1 MKPDRNYWTAQ
12 LLILA
17 VISGIT
23 LISAGVLHLIINY
36 SNPDPEPTMILWAI
50 CCGANLVMWVIS
62 YPIIHLWTKN
72 LTYIVRDDR
81 ITILSGI
88 LTKKEQNI
96 PYRSITDFV
105 LKRGPFDRYL
115 GIGTIQVQ
123 TDGQSTSATG
133 YEGSLAGLIDYESIH
148 VHLRDKLKS
157 LHPVFESTTISEP
170 VIKSG
175 ENVLIQI
182 LKELK
187 EIRKNTEIL
196 FALTI
201 YIKE

>member
-1 MKPDRNYWTAQ
+1 MENTIKPDRKYWTAQ

-17 VISGIT
+17 LISGIT
-23 LISAGVLHLIINY
+23 LISVGVLHLIINY
-36 SNPDPEPTMILWAI
+36 SNPDPESILVLWAV
-50 CCGANLVMWVIS
+50 CCGANLLMWVIS

-115 GIGTIQVQ
+115 GIGNIQVQ
-123 TDGQSTSATG
+123 TAGQSKTATG
-133 YEGSLAGLIDYESIH
+133 YEGSLSGLLDYKTIH
-148 VHLRDKLKS
+148 GDLRDKLKS
-157 LHPVFESTTISEP
+157 LHPISESTTTSEP

-175 ENVLIQI
+175 ENVLIKI
-182 LKELK
+182 LEELK
-187 EIRKNTEIL
+187 EIKMNTE
-196 FALTI
+196 
-201 YIKE
+201 K

>member
-1 MKPDRNYWTAQ
+1 MENTIKPDKKYWTAQ
-12 LLILA
+12 ILILA
-17 VISGIT
+17 TISFLTVSSAMVI
-23 LISAGVLHLIINY
+23 HLIINY
-36 SNPDPEPTMILWAI
+36 SNPDPEATLVLWAI
-50 CCGANLVMWVIS
+50 ICGANLGMWVIS

-123 TDGQSTSATG
+123 TAGQSKTATG
-133 YEGSLAGLIDYESIH
+133 YEGSLSGLLDYKTIRGD
-148 VHLRDKLKS
+148 LRDKLKS
-157 LHPVFESTTISEP
+157 LHPISESTTTSEP

-182 LKELK
+182 LEELK
-187 EIRKNTEIL
+187 EIRRNTE
-196 FALTI
+196 
-201 YIKE
+201 K

>member
-1 MKPDRNYWTAQ
+1 MENTIKPDRKYWTAQ

-36 SNPDPEPTMILWAI
+36 SNPDSASTLVLWAI

-115 GIGTIQVQ
+115 GIGTIQIQ
-123 TDGQSTSATG
+123 TAGQSQTATG
-133 YEGSLAGLIDYESIH
+133 YEGCLSGLLDYDGIH
-148 VHLRDKLKS
+148 GDLRDKLKS
-157 LHPVFESTTISEP
+157 LHPVSESTTTSEP
-170 VIKSG
+170 INLSD
-175 ENVLIQI
+175 ENVLTQI
-182 LKELK
+182 LEELK
-187 EIRKNTEIL
+187 KIRKNTER
-196 FALTI
+196 
-201 YIKE
+201 

>member
-1 MKPDRNYWTAQ
+1 MENTIKPHKKYWTAQ
-12 LLILA
+12 ILILA
-17 VISGIT
+17 TISVIT

-36 SNPDPEPTMILWAI
+36 SNPAPESTLVLWGI
-50 CCGANLVMWVIS
+50 CCGANLVMWIIS

-115 GIGTIQVQ
+115 KIGTIQVQ
-123 TDGQSTSATG
+123 TAGQSQTATG
-133 YEGSLAGLIDYESIH
+133 YEGCLSGILDYNS
-148 VHLRDKLKS
+148 VHGDLRDKLKS
-157 LHPVFESTTISEP
+157 LHPVSESTTTSEP
-170 VIKSG
+170 INLSNK
-175 ENVLIQI
+175 NVLTQI
-182 LKELK
+182 LEELK
-187 EIRKNTEIL
+187 KIRKNTE
-196 FALTI
+196 
-201 YIKE
+201 K

>member
-1 MKPDRNYWTAQ
+1 MENIIKPNKKYWTAQ

-50 CCGANLVMWVIS
+50 CCGTNLVMWVIS

-105 LKRGPFDRYL
+105 LKRDPFDRYL
-115 GIGTIQVQ
+115 GIGTIQIQ
-123 TDGQSTSATG
+123 TAGQSQTPTG
-133 YEGSLAGLIDYESIH
+133 YEGCLSGLLDYNS
-148 VHLRDKLKS
+148 VHGDLRDKLKS
-157 LHPVFESTTISEP
+157 LHPVSESTTTSEP
-170 VIKSG
+170 INLSD
-175 ENVLIQI
+175 ENVLTQI
-182 LKELK
+182 LEELK
-187 EIRKNTEIL
+187 KIRKNTER
-196 FALTI
+196 
-201 YIKE
+201 

>member
-1 MKPDRNYWTAQ
+1 MENTIKPDKKYWTAQ
-12 LLILA
+12 ILILA
-17 VISGIT
+17 TISFFT
-23 LISAGVLHLIINY
+23 VSSAMIIHLIINFT
-36 SNPDPEPTMILWAI
+36 NPDPELTLVLWAI
-50 CCGANLVMWVIS
+50 ICGANLGMWVIS
-62 YPIIHLWTKN
+62 YPIIHIWTKN

-105 LKRGPFDRYL
+105 LTQGPFDRYF

-123 TDGQSTSATG
+123 TAGKSKTATG
-133 YEGSLAGLIDYESIH
+133 YEGSLSGLLDYKTIH
-148 VHLRDKLKS
+148 GDLRDKLKS
-157 LHPVFESTTISEP
+157 LHPISESTTTSEP

-182 LKELK
+182 LEELK
-187 EIRKNTEIL
+187 EIRRNTE
-196 FALTI
+196 
-201 YIKE
+201 K